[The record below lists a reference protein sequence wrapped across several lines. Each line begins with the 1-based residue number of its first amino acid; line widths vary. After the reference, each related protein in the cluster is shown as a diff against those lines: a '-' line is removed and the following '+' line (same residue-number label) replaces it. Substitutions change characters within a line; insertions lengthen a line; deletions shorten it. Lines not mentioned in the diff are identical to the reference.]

1 MNKKLTFVEAL
12 RGYAILGVVLTHS
25 TQKMTDLP
33 QWLNNIGLQ
42 GSRGVQ
48 LFFIVSAFTLFYSL
62 ARKYET
68 GSIEIKDF
76 FVRRFF
82 RIAPAFY
89 FAFVFYFC
97 FAIGMN
103 QLGSTGITNDYTVGK
118 ILSTLTFTGLLNPEW
133 LYSLVPGG
141 WSISAEMLFYLF
153 VPLFFMLVRKVS
165 SAIYLVGATLIIS
178 GLSTFSV
185 LHFDVLGGGNLRENY
200 LFYWFP
206 NQLSVFCLGILLFYL
221 LKDKRSQGSVNK
233 NQLKSNILILFS
245 IVCIGILSI
254 MGGVGGPYFPSHFLF
269 GIGFV
274 ILAYGL
280 GMREKHFLVNR
291 FIIFIGQISFSMY
304 LIHFFVLDIINKLF
318 MNQWLDVLPNSLVL
332 VAVFLSTLLVSTG
345 LSYLSYR
352 LIELPGVKIGRKICT
367 NMKEKK
373 IQALHQSAVEK
384 SI

>member
-1 MNKKLTFVEAL
+1 M
-12 RGYAILGVVLTHS
+12 
-25 TQKMTDLP
+25 
-33 QWLNNIGLQ
+33 
-42 GSRGVQ
+42 
-48 LFFIVSAFTLFYSL
+48 
-62 ARKYET
+62 
-68 GSIEIKDF
+68 
-76 FVRRFF
+76 
-82 RIAPAFY
+82 
-89 FAFVFYFC
+89 
-97 FAIGMN
+97 
-103 QLGSTGITNDYTVGK
+103 
-118 ILSTLTFTGLLNPEW
+118 
-133 LYSLVPGG
+133 
-141 WSISAEMLFYLF
+141 
-153 VPLFFMLVRKVS
+153 
-165 SAIYLVGATLIIS
+165 
-178 GLSTFSV
+178 
-185 LHFDVLGGGNLRENY
+185 HFDVLGGGNLRENY

-221 LKDKRSQGSVNK
+221 LKYKRGQGAVNK
-233 NQLKSNILILFS
+233 NQLKSNLLILFS
-245 IVCIGILSI
+245 IVYLGILSI

-332 VAVFLSTLLVSTG
+332 VAVFLSTLLVSAG

-373 IQALHQSAVEK
+373 IQALHQRAVEK